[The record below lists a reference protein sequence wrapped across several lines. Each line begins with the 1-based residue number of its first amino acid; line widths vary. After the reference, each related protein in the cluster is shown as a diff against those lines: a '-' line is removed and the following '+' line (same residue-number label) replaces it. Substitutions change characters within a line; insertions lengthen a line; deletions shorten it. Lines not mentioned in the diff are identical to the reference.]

1 MLCNLPCFRSSLNA
15 AGPELQTSVVLVGRV
30 PRVQKGGL
38 IARGRI
44 SFVYPSWMLGVVRAM
59 SCVSFGDGNSLRR
72 TYSGY
77 AYRRRRSKR
86 LVPSSGSSDIVIL
99 RRNVKVSIKIDQ
111 LFIAKR
117 KSNAVRAILP
127 LEISTAGN

>member
-1 MLCNLPCFRSSLNA
+1 MGRLHRS
-15 AGPELQTSVVLVGRV
+15 
-30 PRVQKGGL
+30 
-38 IARGRI
+38 AR
-44 SFVYPSWMLGVVRAM
+44 S
-59 SCVSFGDGNSLRR
+59 RR
-72 TYSGY
+72 L
-77 AYRRRRSKR
+77 AH
-86 LVPSSGSSDIVIL
+86 SSGFSDIVIL